1 MGPGW
6 FYSGRGPSYLKNIFP
21 NFCCRAFRKP
31 ENYLVYRRHVRKPK
45 KKKKKDKHEKT
56 TKVEKIYNYIYLDL
70 FNNYCIHAC
79 RLPAV
84 YENFRGFWHWFIEI
98 FWIFAQRASKVDFWC
113 KKVAF
118 FCSGGLIK
126 SGLL

>member
-1 MGPGW
+1 M
-6 FYSGRGPSYLKNIFP
+6 K
-21 NFCCRAFRKP
+21 
-31 ENYLVYRRHVRKPK
+31 
-45 KKKKKDKHEKT
+45 KT
-56 TKVEKIYNYIYLDL
+56 TKVEKIYSYIYLDL

-84 YENFRGFWHWFIEI
+84 YENFRGFWWWFIEI